1 MGWKKN
7 GQQNKTRQE
16 KKEEKMGKKEE
27 EETGRNKAK
36 QAKGVMGLMLW
47 DVCGVRV
54 AWFRCKTHTHTHIH
68 KKGWESIYRRGNS
81 STYLTN
87 HANRG
92 AIIDKEG
99 GRGRRRRRRMV
110 GQVVGDSSS
119 ALLSLCLFP
128 NNNALVLPS
137 SIALQPP
144 PSHPTKTLLLL
155 HLLLLQKMK
164 ESFRK
169 WSHSLKDQNLVKIRR
184 KNIRLL
190 KERRL
195 DLLLLIRR
203 KSHPLNLPMMIK
215 NLLKNVLSGI
225 IIIGRNTE
233 SNLWNFHLK

>member
-155 HLLLLQKMK
+155 HLLLLLLFV
-164 ESFRK
+164 SAHF
-169 WSHSLKDQNLVKIRR
+169 IRW
-184 KNIRLL
+184 KFLSPAIR
-190 KERRL
+190 
-195 DLLLLIRR
+195 IFN
-203 KSHPLNLPMMIK
+203 P
-215 NLLKNVLSGI
+215 I
-225 IIIGRNTE
+225 IQI
-233 SNLWNFHLK
+233 SNLDGIFLTLIIPIFKLGI